1 LYTGGVNVLRKPPV
15 PVTARLSKLFY
26 DRLGEEI
33 AKELVD
39 WFNQVD
45 ATYRSDLREVN
56 ELNFARFD
64 AKLEQ
69 HFAQFDAKLEQRLA
83 QSEAKAE
90 QRLAQS
96 ETKAEQRFAA
106 IERQIAEL
114 RSDLKSELRTEIATA
129 RAKMERRL
137 GDQTRWMFLCW
148 ATLLASNIA
157 LWMR

>member
-1 LYTGGVNVLRKPPV
+1 M

-33 AKELVD
+33 ANELVN

-45 ATYRSDLREVN
+45 ATYRSDLKEVN

-69 HFAQFDAKLEQRLA
+69 RLAQFESKVEQRLA
-83 QSEAKAE
+83 QFEVRIAHRFSE
-90 QRLAQS
+90 
-96 ETKAEQRFAA
+96 
-106 IERQIAEL
+106 
-114 RSDLKSELRTEIATA
+114 
-129 RAKMERRL
+129 
-137 GDQTRWMFLCW
+137 QTRWMFLCW

-157 LWMR
+157 LWMRH

>member
-1 LYTGGVNVLRKPPV
+1 V

-33 AKELVD
+33 ANELVN

-45 ATYRSDLREVN
+45 ATYRSDLKEVN

-69 HFAQFDAKLEQRLA
+69 RLAQFESKFEQRLA
-83 QSEAKAE
+83 QSEAKVE
-90 QRLAQS
+90 QRLAQFES
-96 ETKAEQRFAA
+96 KIEQRLARF
-106 IERQIAEL
+106 EV
-114 RSDLKSELRTEIATA
+114 EIAH
-129 RAKMERRL
+129 RFSE
-137 GDQTRWMFLCW
+137 QTRWMFLCW

-157 LWMR
+157 LWMRH

>member
-1 LYTGGVNVLRKPPV
+1 M

-26 DRLGEEI
+26 ERFGEEI
-33 AKELVD
+33 ANELVE
-39 WFNQVD
+39 WFNRVD

-69 HFAQFDAKLEQRLA
+69 RLAQFEAKFEQRLA
-83 QSEAKAE
+83 HLEVTVEHRLGQFEA
-90 QRLAQS
+90 
-96 ETKAEQRFAA
+96 T
-106 IERQIAEL
+106 IER
-114 RSDLKSELRTEIATA
+114 RFTE
-129 RAKMERRL
+129 
-137 GDQTRWMFLCW
+137 QTRWMFLCW

>member
-1 LYTGGVNVLRKPPV
+1 M

-33 AKELVD
+33 ANELVE
-39 WFNQVD
+39 WFNKVD

-69 HFAQFDAKLEQRLA
+69 RLAQFEAKFEQRLA
-83 QSEAKAE
+83 QFEVKFE
-90 QRLAQS
+90 QRLAQF
-96 ETKAEQRFAA
+96 EVKFEAKL
-106 IERQIAEL
+106 ERLA
-114 RSDLKSELRTEIATA
+114 SELRTEIADS
-129 RAKMERRL
+129 RATMERRL

-157 LWMR
+157 LWMRH